1 MVAAQ
6 TYSAPQVRPRACCG
20 AGFDVRSSWDD
31 GPDCLAVAPSDA
43 SSEPIRV
50 AVVGLGIGRMHVLS
64 YKELRRSYRVVAVCD
79 VDAERASEVAGWLRD
94 VRAETDIEAVL
105 GADDVDV
112 VDLCT
117 PPAQHREQIER
128 CLRAGKDV
136 ICEKPLVGSVREVD
150 EVAAIAA
157 ETGGTVMPILQYRF
171 GGGVQKLRH
180 LVDADLAGRAYV
192 ANIDVA
198 WRRGADYYAVPWR
211 GRWDTELGGVL
222 LSHAVHALDMALF
235 ILGPPAGVWARTATL
250 VNDIE
255 VEDSAAVTLRF
266 RSGALATLS
275 ATLGSVAE
283 ISRHRFTFEHLSAES
298 GTEPYTNSAD
308 PWDITVADPDH
319 QGRVDD
325 ALAELPAQGEDYIGQ
340 LERYALTRVAG
351 DPPPVTLADART
363 LLEVVT
369 AMYVSSREDREVAL
383 PLGPDDPALEGWQ
396 P

>member
-1 MVAAQ
+1 M
-6 TYSAPQVRPRACCG
+6 
-20 AGFDVRSSWDD
+20 
-31 GPDCLAVAPSDA
+31 APSDA

-340 LERYALTRVAG
+340 LERYALTRAAG

-383 PLGPDDPALEGWQ
+383 PLGPDDPALQGWQ